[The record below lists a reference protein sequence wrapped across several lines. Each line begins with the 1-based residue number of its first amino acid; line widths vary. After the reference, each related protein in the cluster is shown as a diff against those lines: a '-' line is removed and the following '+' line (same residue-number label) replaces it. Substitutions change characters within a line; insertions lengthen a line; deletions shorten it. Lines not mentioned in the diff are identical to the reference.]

1 MLQIFRL
8 LERTGV
14 CSPNQALL
22 VIKCCGEVLV
32 DLDRRSRGQIAEK
45 CFSLILSM
53 KNTPLDI
60 THYNAL
66 LKVRLMM
73 DITDITYY
81 CHLYAQIHHENR
93 HPVKV
98 PEFLAELEE
107 LGLPANRVTYQTCV
121 ALYCQQVSGLRHISV
136 RSTFY

>member
-32 DLDRRSRGQIAEK
+32 DLDRKSRGQIAEK

-66 LKVRLMM
+66 LKVRLLL
-73 DITDITYY
+73 DITDRSY
-81 CHLYAQIHHENR
+81 CRLYAQIHHENR

-107 LGLPANRVTYQTCV
+107 LGLPANRVTFQTCV
-121 ALYCQQVSGLRHISV
+121 ALYCQQVSGSRHISV
-136 RSTFY
+136 GSTFY

>member
-1 MLQIFRL
+1 M
-8 LERTGV
+8 
-14 CSPNQALL
+14 
-22 VIKCCGEVLV
+22 

-45 CFSLILSM
+45 CFSLILGM

-73 DITDITYY
+73 DITDTTYY
-81 CHLYAQIHHENR
+81 CCLYAQIHHENR

-121 ALYCQQVSGLRHISV
+121 ALYCQQVSGSRHISV

>member
-1 MLQIFRL
+1 M
-8 LERTGV
+8 

-45 CFSLILSM
+45 CFSLILGM

-66 LKVRLMM
+66 LKVRFMM
-73 DITDITYY
+73 DMTVTTY
-81 CHLYAQIHHENR
+81 
-93 HPVKV
+93 
-98 PEFLAELEE
+98 
-107 LGLPANRVTYQTCV
+107 
-121 ALYCQQVSGLRHISV
+121 
-136 RSTFY
+136 